1 MALNSWQFVL
11 LAATAVALLP
21 VTRGWIRTGIFLAL
35 NLAFVS
41 SYWGTAALPIG
52 VGFLLLGYAAI
63 RFVRGRGTA
72 ALVCSLTALT
82 AVFIVLRGYSF
93 DASPP
98 SRTAGLG
105 VVAIAGVSFL
115 FFKIVHVVV
124 DVASGTIP
132 HVPFARYLNYCL
144 NFTTVLMGP
153 IQRFQDFATQW
164 DGRDGTSPLAFE
176 QAIDATNRVLRGFLK
191 AFVLAPYLAPY
202 ALAPGVAIDTLSA
215 TDALLRI
222 YTFYIF
228 LYLDFSGYCD
238 VVIGI
243 GSLMGIRPPEN
254 FNFPFLAR
262 NVSEYWLRV
271 HRSLTQWLTD
281 YIFTPSY
288 TWALR
293 ARGLARHGFLALAA
307 CLLLTMLVAG
317 VWHGTT
323 SNFVVFGLIHG
334 VALVV
339 MRGYDQVMTRWLG
352 RGRFH
357 QLQESRVA
365 TAAAIFLTYNFTSI
379 AYVFFVLNVGDGM
392 HLLVRLTTLAMELV
406 A

>member
-1 MALNSWQFVL
+1 MALNSWQFLL

-21 VTRGWIRTGIFLAL
+21 VTRGWSRTGIFLAL

-52 VGFLLLGYAAI
+52 IGFLLLGYTAV

-72 ALVCSLTALT
+72 ALVSSLTALT
-82 AVFIVLRGYSF
+82 AVFVVLRGYGF
-93 DASPP
+93 DDTTLFRAVG
-98 SRTAGLG
+98 ANVIAL
-105 VVAIAGVSFL
+105 AGVSFL
-115 FFKIVHVVV
+115 FFKMVHVVV
-124 DVASGTIP
+124 DVSSGTIP

-164 DGRDGTSPLAFE
+164 DGRDATSPLAFE
-176 QAIDATNRVLRGFLK
+176 QAVDATNRVLRGFLK

-202 ALAPGVAIDTLSA
+202 ALAPGLAIDSLSA
-215 TDALLRI
+215 GEALLRI

-238 VVIGI
+238 IVIGI

-254 FNFPFLAR
+254 FDFPFLAR
-262 NVSEYWLRV
+262 NVSAYWLRV

-288 TWALR
+288 TWTLR

-323 SNFVVFGLIHG
+323 ANFAVFGIIHG

-339 MRGYDQVMTRWLG
+339 MRGYDQAMTRWLG
-352 RGRFH
+352 RARFH
-357 QLQESRVA
+357 KLQESRLATVA
-365 TAAAIFLTYNFTSI
+365 AVFLTYNFTSL
-379 AYVFFVLNVGDGM
+379 AYVFFVLNVRDGM
-392 HLLVRLTTLAMELV
+392 HLLGRLTTELV
-406 A
+406 G